1 MAAGEGTAS
10 PWRRWAVRR
19 GNVIV
24 VGAGIGGLSAATH
37 LARAGLMVT
46 VIEKDPAPGGRC
58 GRLVRDGHRFDTGP
72 TLFVMPRLYE
82 SEFRA
87 LGASLAERL
96 DLRRV
101 DPTYRLVFDD
111 GAQLSLTSDMHA
123 MREQLEAVEPGTFEG
138 LQRYL
143 AAGARHYEI
152 VAERMVERD
161 FRHPTDYL
169 RIGALG
175 LLPRANPLANHYR
188 RMEAYFGAPRLK
200 SAFTF
205 QDLYVGLSPF
215 EAPAILSL
223 MPYTELTH
231 GVWYPRGGM
240 FAVVETLVDLARD
253 AGVELRFGATVSR
266 IDTTGRRVTGVSL
279 ADGSHLTADGV
290 LANADLPYVYE
301 HLLPEDPSAAGLGR
315 KRYSCSTVSFFWGL
329 DRTYDVLPPH
339 TLFLPD
345 AYRETF
351 DAIVRDHDLPAN
363 PSVYVHAPRSLD
375 PDVAPPGRDTVTA
388 IVPVGHLRQDGTRDW
403 DALRDVAREHVFRRL
418 SGIGVDDL
426 RHHIAFE
433 ESYTPVTWARR
444 HNLAKGATHGLS
456 HTLWQMGWF
465 RPSHR
470 HHVYRNLYFAG
481 ASTHPGTGVP
491 TAMASGR
498 LAARR
503 MLADAGVRAR

>member
-1 MAAGEGTAS
+1 MTRGT
-10 PWRRWAVRR
+10 V
-19 GNVIV
+19 VV
-24 VGAGIGGLSAATH
+24 VGAGIGGISAATH
-37 LARAGLMVT
+37 LARAGLDVT
-46 VIEKDPAPGGRC
+46 VLEKDAGPGGRC

-87 LGASLAERL
+87 LGTSLGERL

-111 GAQLSLTSDMHA
+111 GARLSLTSDMA
-123 MREQLEAVEPGTFEG
+123 VMRDQVEAIEPGSFRALE
-138 LQRYL
+138 RYL
-143 AAGARHYEI
+143 AAGAKHYEI
-152 VAERMVERD
+152 VAEKMVARD

-175 LLPRANPLANHYR
+175 LLFRANPLANHYR
-188 RMEAYFGAPRLK
+188 RMAGYFAAPRLK

-205 QDLYVGLSPF
+205 QDLYVGLSPY

-223 MPYTELTH
+223 MSYTELNH

-240 FAVVETLVDLARD
+240 YGVVETLVALARE
-253 AGVELRFGATVSR
+253 AGVEFRFGTTVAR
-266 IDTTGRRVTGVSL
+266 IDTTGRRVRGVTL
-279 ADGSHLTADGV
+279 ADGSRVAGDAV

-301 HLLPEDPSAAGLGR
+301 HLLPRDPTTGRLSR

-329 DRTYDVLPPH
+329 DRPYEALPPH

-345 AYRETF
+345 DYRATF
-351 DAIVRDHDLPAN
+351 DTIVHDHDLPAN
-363 PSVYVHAPRSLD
+363 PSVYIHAPGRLD
-375 PDVAPPGRDTVTA
+375 PDVAPPGRDAVTA
-388 IVPVGHLRQDGTRDW
+388 IVPVGHLRDDGGQDW
-403 DALRDVAREHVFRRL
+403 DVLRDRAREHVFRRL
-418 SGIGVDDL
+418 GEIGLGDI
-426 RHHIAFE
+426 RAHITFE
-433 ESYTPVTWARR
+433 DAYTPITWAER
-444 HNLAKGATHGLS
+444 HNLAKGATHGLA
-456 HTLWQMGWF
+456 HTLTQMGWL
-465 RPSHR
+465 RPAHR
-470 HHVYRNLYFAG
+470 HRRYRNLYFAG

-503 MLADAGVRAR
+503 VLTDLGARRP